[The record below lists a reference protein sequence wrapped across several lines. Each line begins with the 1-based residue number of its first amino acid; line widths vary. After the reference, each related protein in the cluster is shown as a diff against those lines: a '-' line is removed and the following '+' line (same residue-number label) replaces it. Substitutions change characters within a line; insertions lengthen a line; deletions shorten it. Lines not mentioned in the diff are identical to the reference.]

1 MDVEPSRTVAG
12 NAEAANNTYST
23 QASRSGAEPRHVV
36 HPGRRLIDMVLVS
49 NRLEHAGG
57 DERRALWKQQPA
69 DEQVSLRTGRPIGCG
84 GCDLT
89 LLSRVSRRS
98 WVISCNI
105 FRRSEDMQ
113 SSVNELIVR
122 LMQHSTPSHSST
134 SSSLFDIERP
144 CGSSQRAACDE
155 PHEASC
161 ICSVARAVFSRP
173 NM

>member
-1 MDVEPSRTVAG
+1 M
-12 NAEAANNTYST
+12 
-23 QASRSGAEPRHVV
+23 HL
-36 HPGRRLIDMVLVS
+36 GRRLISMLCILH
-49 NRLEHAGG
+49 RLEHAGG

-69 DEQVSLRTGRPIGCG
+69 DEQVSVRTARPIGCG
-84 GCDLT
+84 ACAFT

-98 WVISCNI
+98 WVSSCNI
-105 FRRSEDMQ
+105 FKRSKNMQ

-122 LMQHSTPSHSST
+122 LIQNSPPPHLLT
-134 SSSLFDIERP
+134 SSSLFHTERL